1 MNSIALKNDFKTLE
15 IESTEKIKRKK
26 LKDFILTSLYI
37 NEQDSYDNK
46 AIYVN
51 YLFLSNKY
59 QIFIA
64 HPNTKYFIF
73 ELFFNLCNKSKCSL
87 VINESFFC
95 IYVNGK
101 FYYYK
106 DLDYK
111 LSDEKLIEFAFSNLS
126 INIDEVIHLSDD
138 KLDELLISF
147 KENKFESTL
156 VDINKTKEYGLIFF
170 ILYLSLLTLISIA
183 YLNYTEMQNKKI
195 AQLQKEKYLQNL
207 EKTKTEMNFISFHD
221 KFIAFYKNINKYN
234 LKLEN
239 FKYTNSKFEFL
250 ISSNNKT
257 KIFEFLDIYKNKITS
272 SSIHFDNKRYVFHGS
287 FKSIK

>member
-1 MNSIALKNDFKTLE
+1 MNSLALKNDFKTLE
-15 IESTEKIKRKK
+15 IESNEKIKRKN

-46 AIYVN
+46 AIYAN
-51 YLFLSNKY
+51 YLYLSNKY

-64 HPNTKYFIF
+64 KPNTKYFIF

-111 LSDEKLIEFAFSNLS
+111 LSDEKLIDFVSSNLS
-126 INIDEVIHLSDD
+126 INIDEVIHLTND

-147 KENKFESTL
+147 KQNKFESTL

-195 AQLQKEKYLQNL
+195 AQVQKEKYLQNL
-207 EKTKTEMNFISFHD
+207 KKTKAEMNFISFHD
-221 KFIAFYKNINKYN
+221 RYIIFYKNVNKYN

-250 ISSNNKT
+250 ISSSNKT

>member
-1 MNSIALKNDFKTLE
+1 MNSLALKNDFKTLE
-15 IESTEKIKRKK
+15 IESNEKIKRKN
-26 LKDFILTSLYI
+26 LKDFILTFLYI

-111 LSDEKLIEFAFSNLS
+111 LSDEKLIDFVSSNLS
-126 INIDEVIHLSDD
+126 INIDEVIHLTND

-147 KENKFESTL
+147 KQNKFESTL

-195 AQLQKEKYLQNL
+195 AQVQKEKYLQNL
-207 EKTKTEMNFISFHD
+207 KKTKAEMNFISFHD
-221 KFIAFYKNINKYN
+221 
-234 LKLEN
+234 
-239 FKYTNSKFEFL
+239 
-250 ISSNNKT
+250 
-257 KIFEFLDIYKNKITS
+257 
-272 SSIHFDNKRYVFHGS
+272 R
-287 FKSIK
+287 